1 MKEVTATLS
10 DHKTKIHKT
19 MIIKIKIVKNITQE
33 MKKMAPPH
41 KTKPQGNQGKC
52 LHSRNVGLMSQ
63 RRR

>member
-1 MKEVTATLS
+1 MKEVTTTLS

-19 MIIKIKIVKNITQE
+19 MIIKIKIVKNIIQE

-41 KTKPQGNQGKC
+41 KTKPQGNQRKC